1 MSDRYVLENLDP
13 DLAFKIRL
21 QISLRKNALAIGE
34 SSNSPGKF
42 LTYISEREKSIASLL
57 NSSGKPVIHFHGQ
70 QIYP

>member
-1 MSDRYVLENLDP
+1 MLEDLDP

-34 SSNSPGKF
+34 SSDSPGKF
-42 LTYISEREKSIASLL
+42 LAYVSEREKSISSLL
-57 NSSGKPVIHFHGQ
+57 NSSGKPSIFFQGQ

>member
-1 MSDRYVLENLDP
+1 MLEDLDP

-34 SSNSPGKF
+34 SSDSPEKF
-42 LTYISEREKSIASLL
+42 LAYVSEREKSIASLL
-57 NSSGKPVIHFHGQ
+57 NSSGKPVIHFQGQ